1 MAQSDLNSISKP
13 ERNWYCWG
21 LAAIF
26 LCFLLWRVPIVL
38 REAGGQDEEWFAI
51 PGWTIWQEGIPRVP
65 YAPQRQTG
73 SAFYKADK
81 ALFALPPLFYYLSAP
96 LYAVLPPTYS
106 TTRLVSV
113 AAGTVSLIFIYLLA
127 RRVFQDPLAGLIGA
141 GLFSLSRP
149 FYFPATISRPDM
161 LCGMWGLAA
170 LWMMWRWYDQQKR
183 PRDLAL
189 TGGFLGL
196 GMLTHPFA
204 LIFCIHIGLWSALTE
219 GTWKVR
225 LTRGLLLTG
234 CALAVFALW
243 LPLILAYPE
252 VFRFQFFTNVL
263 NRSGPGLI
271 SRLFFPWPYFPT
283 QFQLLQEHAGN
294 IQLALM
300 AAGLFW
306 GTWLAARSDDRRT
319 RIFMALVW
327 SSIYLLIACQGA
339 HPTKGYWCYPGA
351 LLFLCLGWG
360 LSRLV
365 RRLWE
370 HGTSTRMVGIATM
383 ILFIAAM
390 MPGSGIRVWL
400 AHLKNWSNTNY
411 NAPRFVSQILNALPA
426 DARYTVDRSY
436 VFNFVAAGRSTLLS
450 DVREFSFDARP
461 FPYDYLIVSHDSND
475 REISKALNA
484 RLIQTYGDPKDPFS
498 CYIEVYVPQ
507 QSPVQELTDQTTSP
521 RNQTDNRSKP

>member
-1 MAQSDLNSISKP
+1 MVQSDLNSILKS
-13 ERNWYCWG
+13 EGNWCRWG
-21 LAAIF
+21 LAAIILF
-26 LCFLLWRVPIVL
+26 FLLWRIPIVL

-73 SAFYKADK
+73 SAFYKADE
-81 ALFALPPLFYYLSAP
+81 ALFALPPLFYYVSAP

-113 AAGTVSLIFIYLLA
+113 AAGAVLLIFIYLLA

-189 TGGFLGL
+189 TGVFLGL

-204 LIFCIHIGLWSALTE
+204 LVFCIQIGLWSVLAQ
-219 GTWKVR
+219 GTLRER
-225 LTRGLLLTG
+225 LTRGALLTG

-252 VFRFQFFTNVL
+252 AFRLQFFTNVL

-271 SRLFFPWPYFPT
+271 SRLFFPWPYFTT

-294 IQLALM
+294 IQLVLM

-319 RIFMALVW
+319 CIFMALVW
-327 SSIYLLIACQGA
+327 SSLYLLIACQGT

-360 LSRLV
+360 LSHLV
-365 RRLWE
+365 RNLWAYNVA
-370 HGTSTRMVGIATM
+370 GRMVSVAGLA
-383 ILFIAAM
+383 LFVLAM
-390 MPGSGIRVWL
+390 LPGSGIRTGL
-400 AHLKNWSNTNY
+400 AHLKNWSNPNY
-411 NAPRFVSQILNALPA
+411 NAPRFVSQILNDLPP
-426 DARYTVDRSY
+426 DARYTVDRAY
-436 VFNFVAAGRSTLLS
+436 VFNFAAAGRPTLLS
-450 DVREFSFDARP
+450 DVREFAFDARP
-461 FPYDYLIVSHDSND
+461 FPYDYLIVSHDSKD
-475 REISKALNA
+475 REISKVLNA
-484 RLIQTYGDPKDPFS
+484 RRIQTYGDPNDPFS

-507 QSPVQELTDQTTSP
+507 DRPVQEQNRSDNTP
-521 RNQTDNRSKP
+521 HNQNDNRSQP